1 MIKTLY
7 NMNNFVYDIPT
18 KVYFG
23 NDFAMMAAKA
33 CRDGNIN
40 GFKTLT
46 AADVEKIYQMCL

>member
-1 MIKTLY
+1 
-7 NMNNFVYDIPT
+7 MNNFVYDIPT

-23 NDFAMMAAKA
+23 NYFGMMAAKA